1 MLKVS
6 ASIGDESIKAQVLDA
21 CTQRIQLL
29 SNLRSIIVG
38 SGAKSRLVAAAN
50 GAKKE
55 SERLAVVAKLF
66 GSDVPPHWAP
76 KDAADV
82 IFDPGVTD
90 AERVLRSEAASYQQ
104 KRHALYALL
113 ATSSPTEQQQLWL
126 NSVIEAL
133 LK

>member
-1 MLKVS
+1 
-6 ASIGDESIKAQVLDA
+6 
-21 CTQRIQLL
+21 
-29 SNLRSIIVG
+29 
-38 SGAKSRLVAAAN
+38 
-50 GAKKE
+50 
-55 SERLAVVAKLF
+55 LF

-82 IFDPGVTD
+82 IFDPGITD
-90 AERVLRSEAASYQQ
+90 AEQVLRDNRSSEQQ

-126 NSVIEAL
+126 NSVIEGL